1 MGYYAYILTKSPVTS
16 NSAARLLSQNVNV
29 GSNGICFKFF
39 YHMYGTEINRLN
51 IYAKQSGNLGKPI
64 WQKIGE
70 QGNKWL
76 LGQIYLEKIQNIQF
90 VIEGVAGN
98 GPR

>member
-1 MGYYAYILTKSPVTS
+1 
-16 NSAARLLSQNVNV
+16 
-29 GSNGICFKFF
+29 
-39 YHMYGTEINRLN
+39 MYGTDINRLN
-51 IYAKQSGNLGKPI
+51 IYAKQSDNLGKPI

>member
-1 MGYYAYILTKSPVTS
+1 M
-16 NSAARLLSQNVNV
+16 
-29 GSNGICFKFF
+29 F
-39 YHMYGTEINRLN
+39 GTDINRLN
-51 IYAKQSGNLGKPI
+51 IYARQNGNLGKAI

-76 LGQIYLEKIQNIQF
+76 LGQIYLDQIQNIQF